1 MPVDP
6 QIQALLDEM
15 RALGAKPFE
24 ELSVAEARAAAWSF
38 AALQG
43 EPEEVASVEHTFI
56 PGPTAELPVRIYTP
70 AGKGPFPGLVYF
82 HGSGWVVLNIAVCD
96 TTMRALANSTG
107 CKVVAVNYQ
116 KAPEHPFPIPF
127 DDCWAATTWV
137 FEHAEELDL
146 DAARIG
152 VLGDSAGG
160 NLAAAVALKARDEG
174 APKLAFQGLIYPA
187 VEHGWETGSA
197 HENAEGYLLQRES
210 MHWFWDHYIPDK
222 SLTSDWR
229 VSPLL
234 ADDHAGLPPAFIAT
248 AEFDPLRDD
257 GRAYHAKLHDAGVPV
272 TYVEYDGMI
281 HGFYWMQ
288 GIADGARRLHADLA
302 EAIREALQKPV
313 TAPTSAVQ
321 AG

>member
-6 QIQALLDEM
+6 QIQKLLDEM
-15 RALGAKPFE
+15 REAGAKPFE
-24 ELSVAEARAAAWSF
+24 ELSVPEARAAAWSF
-38 AALQG
+38 GPLQG
-43 EPEEVASVEHTFI
+43 KPEEVASIEHTFI

-70 AGKGPFPGLVYF
+70 ATGDGPYPGLVYY

-127 DDCWAATTWV
+127 DDCWAATNWI
-137 FEHAEELDL
+137 FENAEKLNL

-152 VLGDSAGG
+152 VIGDSAGG
-160 NLAAAVALKARDEG
+160 NLAAAVALKARDVG
-174 APKLAFQGLIYPA
+174 APTIAFQALIYPA
-187 VEHGWETGSA
+187 VEHNWDSASA

-210 MHWFWDHYIPDK
+210 MRWFWNHYVQDEALADDP
-222 SLTSDWR
+222 R
-229 VSPLL
+229 VSPLK
-234 ADDHAGLPPAFIAT
+234 AGDHSGLPPAFIAT

-302 EAIREALQKPV
+302 EAIREVL
-313 TAPTSAVQ
+313 APAHVSA
-321 AG
+321 

>member
-15 RALGAKPFE
+15 REFGAKPFE
-24 ELSVAEARAAAWSF
+24 ELTVAEARAAAWSF

-43 EPEEVASVEHTFI
+43 EPEEVASVEYTFI

-70 AGKGPFPGLVYF
+70 AGAEGPYPGLVYF

-127 DDCWAATTWV
+127 EDCWAATNWV
-137 FEHAEELDL
+137 LEHADELGL

-152 VLGDSAGG
+152 VIGDSAGG
-160 NLAAAVALKARDEG
+160 NLAAAVALRARDEG
-174 APKLAFQGLIYPA
+174 APKLAFQALIYPA
-187 VEHGWETGSA
+187 VEHGWDTASA

-210 MHWFWDHYIPDK
+210 MRWFWDHYVPDK
-222 SLTSDWR
+222 SLVTDWR

-234 ADDHAGLPPAFIAT
+234 AADHSGLPPAFIAT
-248 AEFDPLRDD
+248 AEYDPLRDD
-257 GRAYHAKLHDAGVPV
+257 GRAYHAKLHDAGVPS
-272 TYVEYDGMI
+272 TYVEYEGMI

-302 EAIREALQKPV
+302 EAIREALQTPV
-313 TAPTSAVQ
+313 TVSR
-321 AG
+321 

>member
-15 RALGAKPFE
+15 RELGAKPFE
-24 ELSVAEARAAAWSF
+24 ELTVPEARAAAWSF

-43 EPEEVASVEHTFI
+43 EPEEVASVEHTFV

-70 AGKGPFPGLVYF
+70 AGADGPYPGLVYF

-127 DDCWAATTWV
+127 DDCWAATNWV
-137 FEHAEELDL
+137 VEHAEELGI

-152 VLGDSAGG
+152 VIGDTAGG
-160 NLAAAVALKARDEG
+160 NLAAAVALRARDEG
-174 APKLAFQGLIYPA
+174 APEARLPGADLPG
-187 VEHGWETGSA
+187 VEHGWDTAPRTRTPRATCSSASPCAGSGTTTCRTSRSPTTGAS
-197 HENAEGYLLQRES
+197 RRC
-210 MHWFWDHYIPDK
+210 
-222 SLTSDWR
+222 WR
-229 VSPLL
+229 PTTPACRRPSS
-234 ADDHAGLPPAFIAT
+234 LPPSSTRCAT
-248 AEFDPLRDD
+248 TARLP
-257 GRAYHAKLHDAGVPV
+257 AKLHDAGVPS

-288 GIADGARRLHADLA
+288 GVADGARCTR
-302 EAIREALQKPV
+302 
-313 TAPTSAVQ
+313 TSRRRSARRCSRRR
-321 AG
+321 

>member
-15 RALGAKPFE
+15 RELGAKPFE
-24 ELSVAEARAAAWSF
+24 ELTVAEARAAAWSF

-43 EPEEVASVEHTFI
+43 EPEDVAAVEHTFI

-70 AGKGPFPGLVYF
+70 ADAEGPYPGLVYF

-127 DDCWAATTWV
+127 EDCWAATNWV
-137 FEHAEELDL
+137 VEHADELGI
-146 DAARIG
+146 DATRVG
-152 VLGDSAGG
+152 VIGDSAGG
-160 NLAAAVALKARDEG
+160 NLAAAVALRARDEG
-174 APKLAFQGLIYPA
+174 APRLAFQALIYP
-187 VEHGWETGSA
+187 VTEHGWDTPSM

-210 MHWFWDHYIPDK
+210 MHWFWDHYVPDK
-222 SLTSDWR
+222 SVARDPR

-234 ADDHAGLPPAFIAT
+234 ATDHSGLPSAFIAT

-257 GRAYHAKLHDAGVPV
+257 GRAYHAKLHDAGVPS
-272 TYVEYDGMI
+272 TYVSYDGMI

-288 GIADGARRLHADLA
+288 GIGDGARRLHEDLA

-313 TAPTSAVQ
+313 SV
-321 AG
+321 

>member
-15 RALGAKPFE
+15 EAAGAKPFE
-24 ELSVAEARAAAWSF
+24 ELTVPEARAAAWSF
-38 AALQG
+38 AELQG
-43 EPEEVASVEHTFI
+43 EPEEVASIEHTFV

-70 AGKGPFPGLVYF
+70 AEAEGPYPGLVYF
-82 HGSGWVVLNIAVCD
+82 HGSGWVVLNIAICD

-127 DDCWAATTWV
+127 DDCWATTNWV
-137 FEHAEELDL
+137 VEHADELGL

-152 VLGDSAGG
+152 VIGDSAGG
-160 NLAAAVALKARDEG
+160 NLAAAVALRARDEG
-174 APKLAFQGLIYPA
+174 APHLAYQALIYPA
-187 VEHGWETGSA
+187 VEHGWDTASM

-210 MHWFWDHYIPDK
+210 MHWFWDHYLPDK
-222 SLTSDWR
+222 SLASDWR

-234 ADDHAGLPPAFIAT
+234 AADHSGLPPAFIAT

-257 GRAYHAKLHDAGVPV
+257 GRAYHAKLHDAGVPS

-288 GIADGARRLHADLA
+288 GIAEGARRLHADLA
-302 EAIREALQKPV
+302 EAIREAL
-313 TAPTSAVQ
+313 APAR
-321 AG
+321 AGA